1 MTRPARDIASTLTPA
16 PESACGAAL
25 MSGRQFAVRDVPAHP
40 VFRRTKAAD
49 VLAEAQVL
57 AVVSSPIA
65 DASGRIRGMIS
76 THYTEERGARSAN
89 ELAML
94 GAITRHAGALL
105 GQGSPDSD

>member
-1 MTRPARDIASTLTPA
+1 
-16 PESACGAAL
+16 

-57 AVVSSPIA
+57 AVVSSPIP
-65 DASGRIRGMIS
+65 DAGGRIRGMIS
-76 THYTEERGARSAN
+76 THYTERGARSAN